1 VAGGGGGG
9 VGGGVGGA
17 AGAGGATFDRN
28 KRKLLLR
35 DEGNSALHYVDLET
49 PSKSWHQPVPV
60 GRDLQLV
67 GSRRLLIGTEN
78 GYEERSLDDGSVVKS
93 VIDYP
98 GAVSAHRLHNGNTLL
113 SGVAFHGGSG
123 IHLVEVTPQ
132 GSVARSISYAGDYV
146 RLIRESQGGNFL
158 ITAENRVFEGDAAG
172 NVVWEV
178 TVQGHAMPHAW
189 EALRLASGDVLI
201 AGGYAASLQI
211 FGPDEQLKQTIT
223 GGDGAMPFFFADVQ
237 VMPGGS
243 YVVANWQGHGT
254 GLGEKGLQVLEYDST
269 GKLIWSWKQ
278 DASFVSSLQHL
289 IVLDGLDVEKL
300 QVESPETGVL
310 EAAN

>member
-1 VAGGGGGG
+1 VAGAGG
-9 VGGGVGGA
+9 VAGA
-17 AGAGGATFDRN
+17 AGAGSATLDRT

-35 DEGNSALHYVDLET
+35 DEGNSSLHYVDLET
-49 PSKSWHQPVPV
+49 PSKSWHQSVPV

-78 GYEERSLDDGSVVKS
+78 GYEERSLDDGSLLEAVV
-93 VIDYP
+93 DYP
-98 GAVSAHRLHNGNTLL
+98 GVVSAHRLHNGNTLL

-123 IHLVEVTPQ
+123 INLIEVTPQ
-132 GSVARSISYAGDYV
+132 GSVARTISYPGNYV
-146 RLIRESQGGNFL
+146 RLIRETRGENFL
-158 ITAENRVFEGDAAG
+158 VTADNRVFEGDAAG
-172 NVVWEV
+172 KIVWEA

-237 VMPGGS
+237 VMPGGT

-254 GLGEKGLQVLEYDST
+254 AFGDKGLQVLEYDST
-269 GKLIWSWKQ
+269 GKLIWFWKQ
-278 DASFVSSLQHL
+278 DAAFVSSLQHV
-289 IVLDGLDVEKL
+289 IVLDGLDGEKL
-300 QVESPETGVL
+300 YVESPETGVL

>member
-1 VAGGGGGG
+1 M
-9 VGGGVGGA
+9 GGA
-17 AGAGGATFDRN
+17 AGASAMPDRS

-49 PSKSWHQPVPV
+49 PAKSWHQAVPV

-67 GSRRLLIGTEN
+67 GGRLLLIGTEN
-78 GYEERSLDDGSVVKS
+78 GYEERKLDDGTLVKS
-93 VIDYP
+93 VADFP
-98 GAVSAHRLHNGNTLL
+98 GTVSAHRLHNGNTLL
-113 SGVAFHGGSG
+113 SGVAFQGGQG
-123 IHLVEVTPQ
+123 INLVEVTPQ
-132 GSVARSISYAGDYV
+132 GTVAKTISYAGDYV
-146 RLIRESQGGNFL
+146 RLIRESKGGHYL
-158 ITAENRVFEGDAAG
+158 VTAENRVFEGDADG

-178 TVQGHAMPHAW
+178 TVQGHPMPHAW

-201 AGGYAASLQI
+201 AGGYAASLEI
-211 FGPDEQLKQTIT
+211 FGADEQLKQTIT

-243 YVVANWQGHGT
+243 YVVANWQGHGV
-254 GLGEKGLQVLEYDST
+254 GLGDKGLQVLEYDT
-269 GKLIWSWKQ
+269 AGKLIWFWKQ

-289 IVLDGLDVEKL
+289 IVLDGLDLEKL
-300 QVESPETGVL
+300 QVESPESGLL